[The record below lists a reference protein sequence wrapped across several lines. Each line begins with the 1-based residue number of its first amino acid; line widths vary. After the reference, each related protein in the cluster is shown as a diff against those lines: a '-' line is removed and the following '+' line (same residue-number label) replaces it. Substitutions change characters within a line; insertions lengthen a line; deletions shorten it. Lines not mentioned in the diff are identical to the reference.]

1 MQPGREAPETR
12 RLYWGWLDEVFT
24 NGGAV
29 EFDRLRLFT
38 GFLVWSPHSLSIKP
52 PTTLV
57 GKQFLNL

>member
-1 MQPGREAPETR
+1 MQPGREAPETSAEG
-12 RLYWGWLDEVFT
+12 WWLDEVFT